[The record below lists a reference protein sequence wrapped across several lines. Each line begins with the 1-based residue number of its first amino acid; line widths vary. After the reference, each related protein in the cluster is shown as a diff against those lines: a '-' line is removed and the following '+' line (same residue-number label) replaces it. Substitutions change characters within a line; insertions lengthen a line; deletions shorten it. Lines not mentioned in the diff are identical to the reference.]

1 MNSNV
6 FSSIKRFSGRDK
18 DNMQMTVFIVYIDDI
33 SDIWGVQFW
42 EYILIFSGVLIFYNY
57 AGYAIL
63 AAVLNSF
70 MRTKDRVDPNSPIV
84 PKVSFIVAAF
94 NEGSIIREK
103 ILNSL
108 DQDYPMDNIE
118 FLFITD
124 GSTDDTP
131 GIVSAYPSI
140 RLLHEPQRRGKS
152 AAVNRAVN
160 AATGDILIFSDANTM
175 LNKEAVRLI
184 ARHYRDPKVG
194 GVAGEKKVLATVT
207 TSDDSPGAGEGMYW
221 KYESKLKQIDSDFY
235 SVVGAA
241 GELFSLRKELYEPLP
256 HNTILD
262 DFVLSLRAA
271 QKGSRIIYE
280 RDAYATELPS
290 FSLQDEKKRKVRI
303 AAGGFQSIVMLWPLL
318 LFWRHPRLTF
328 LYVSHR
334 VLRWTLSPL
343 CLILALAA
351 NMVLVLASD
360 SQLFTMIMILQLA
373 FYGLAVLS
381 LAPAVAASK
390 LGNLCKIPY
399 YFVFMNV
406 SVILGF
412 LRWLKGSQSAV
423 WEKARR
429 AEPGIAK

>member
-1 MNSNV
+1 M
-6 FSSIKRFSGRDK
+6 
-18 DNMQMTVFIVYIDDI
+18 
-33 SDIWGVQFW
+33 QFW
-42 EYILIFSGVLIFYNY
+42 QYIFFISCAVVFYNY

-63 AAVLNSF
+63 AAVLNTF
-70 MRTKDRVDPNSPIV
+70 MRTKDRPDPNSPV
-84 PKVSFIVAAF
+84 TPRVSFIVAAF
-94 NEGSIIREK
+94 NEADIIREK

-108 DQDYPMDNIE
+108 DQDYPADCIE

-124 GSTDDTP
+124 GSSDDTP
-131 GIVSAYPSI
+131 GIISAYPSI

-184 ARHYRDPKVG
+184 ARHYRDPGVG
-194 GVAGEKKVLATVT
+194 GVAGEKKVLALPAE
-207 TSDDSPGAGEGMYW
+207 TSGPDAGAPSPGAGEGTYW

-241 GELFSLRKELYEPLP
+241 GELFSLRKHLYEPLP

-318 LFWRHPRLTF
+318 LFWRHPRLSF

-334 VLRWTLSPL
+334 VLRWALSPL
-343 CLILALAA
+343 CLILALIA
-351 NMVLVLASD
+351 NVILFFTTD
-360 SQLFTMIMILQLA
+360 SQFFTLTMVAQLA
-373 FYGLAVLS
+373 FYGLAILS
-381 LAPAVAASK
+381 LIPVVAAGR
-390 LGNLCKIPY
+390 LGKLCKIPY

-412 LRWLKGSQSAV
+412 FRWLKGSQSAV

-429 AEPGIAK
+429 AEAGIAK

>member
-1 MNSNV
+1 
-6 FSSIKRFSGRDK
+6 
-18 DNMQMTVFIVYIDDI
+18 
-33 SDIWGVQFW
+33 
-42 EYILIFSGVLIFYNY
+42 
-57 AGYAIL
+57 
-63 AAVLNSF
+63 
-70 MRTKDRVDPNSPIV
+70 
-84 PKVSFIVAAF
+84 
-94 NEGSIIREK
+94 
-103 ILNSL
+103 
-108 DQDYPMDNIE
+108 
-118 FLFITD
+118 
-124 GSTDDTP
+124 
-131 GIVSAYPSI
+131 
-140 RLLHEPQRRGKS
+140 
-152 AAVNRAVN
+152 
-160 AATGDILIFSDANTM
+160 
-175 LNKEAVRLI
+175 
-184 ARHYRDPKVG
+184 
-194 GVAGEKKVLATVT
+194 
-207 TSDDSPGAGEGMYW
+207 
-221 KYESKLKQIDSDFY
+221 
-235 SVVGAA
+235 
-241 GELFSLRKELYEPLP
+241 
-256 HNTILD
+256 
-262 DFVLSLRAA
+262 
-271 QKGSRIIYE
+271 
-280 RDAYATELPS
+280 
-290 FSLQDEKKRKVRI
+290 
-303 AAGGFQSIVMLWPLL
+303 MLWPLL

>member
-1 MNSNV
+1 M
-6 FSSIKRFSGRDK
+6 
-18 DNMQMTVFIVYIDDI
+18 
-33 SDIWGVQFW
+33 QFW
-42 EYILIFSGVLIFYNY
+42 QYLFIISCALVFYNY

-63 AAVLNSF
+63 AAVLNTF
-70 MRTKDRVDPNSPIV
+70 MRTRDRPDPNSPV
-84 PKVSFIVAAF
+84 TPKVSFIVAAF
-94 NEGSIIREK
+94 NESDIIREK

-108 DQDYPMDNIE
+108 DQDYPAENIE
-118 FLFITD
+118 FVFITD

-131 GIVSAYPSI
+131 GVVSAYPSI

-160 AATGDILIFSDANTM
+160 AATGDVLIFSDANTM
-175 LNKEAVRLI
+175 LNRDAVSLI

-194 GVAGEKKVLATVT
+194 GVAGEKKVQSAPASVVT
-207 TSDDSPGAGEGMYW
+207 TKDVGGGEGMYW

-241 GELFSLRKELYEPLP
+241 GELFSLRKGLYEPLP

-280 RDAYATELPS
+280 RNAYASELPS
-290 FSLQDEKKRKVRI
+290 FSMADEKKRKVRI
-303 AAGGFQSIVMLWPLL
+303 AAGGFQSILLLWPLL

-351 NMVLVLASD
+351 NIVLALAFD
-360 SQLFTMIMILQLA
+360 SQLFTMILILQSA
-373 FYGLAVLS
+373 FYGLAILS

-390 LGNLCKIPY
+390 LGKLCKIPY

-412 LRWLKGSQSAV
+412 FRWLKGSQSAV

-429 AEPGIAK
+429 AEAGIAK

>member
-1 MNSNV
+1 MIFQIFARQASGPRP
-6 FSSIKRFSGRDK
+6 SSD
-18 DNMQMTVFIVYIDDI
+18 M
-33 SDIWGVQFW
+33 QFW
-42 EYILIFSGVLIFYNY
+42 QYIFFISCAVVFYNY

-63 AAVLNSF
+63 AAILNTF
-70 MRTKDRVDPNSPIV
+70 MRTKDRPDPNSPV
-84 PKVSFIVAAF
+84 TPKVSFIVAAF
-94 NEGSIIREK
+94 NEDSLIREK

-108 DQDYPMDNIE
+108 DQDYPAESLE

-131 GIVSAYPSI
+131 DIVSAHPSI

-194 GVAGEKKVLATVT
+194 GVAGEKKVLAGP
-207 TSDDSPGAGEGMYW
+207 TSGTAEGASPSDVGGGEGMYW

-241 GELFSLRKELYEPLP
+241 GELFSLRRDLYEPLP
-256 HNTILD
+256 HNIILD

-290 FSLQDEKKRKVRI
+290 FSIQDEKKRKVRI
-303 AAGGFQSIVMLWPLL
+303 AAGGFQSIVLLWPLL

-343 CLILALAA
+343 CLILALTA
-351 NMVLVLASD
+351 NIVLALAFD
-360 SQLFTMIMILQLA
+360 SQLFTIILFLQLV
-373 FYGLAVLS
+373 FYGLAILS
-381 LAPAVAASK
+381 LVPAVAGSR
-390 LGNLCKIPY
+390 LGKIGKIPY

-412 LRWLKGSQSAV
+412 FRWLKGSQSAV

-429 AEPGIAK
+429 ASEGQTA